1 MSNQNSPSQKTAVN
15 VDSQLDDIIAT
26 LAKTLLAKRW
36 RLSTAESCTGGL
48 VSASITALAG
58 SSEWFERGY
67 ITYSNQA
74 KSEDIDV
81 SQNLIEQYGA
91 VSDQVA
97 RAMALGAKQNSGSD
111 IALSITG
118 IAGPSGGSP
127 GKPVGTVCFA
137 WVLSTDQMIS
147 ETKHFVGDR
156 QQIRQQACDFSL
168 RKLLSL
174 IIAQ

>member
-1 MSNQNSPSQKTAVN
+1 LGKSILNAPRNNDLHEVTQA
-15 VDSQLDDIIAT
+15 
-26 LAKTLLAKRW
+26 LARVLKKNNW
-36 RLSTAESCTGGL
+36 HLSTAESCTGGM
-48 VSASITALAG
+48 VAASITELAG

-67 ITYSNQA
+67 VTYSNQS

-81 SQNLIEQYGA
+81 SQNLIEQHGA

-111 IALSITG
+111 LSLSITG
-118 IAGPSGGSP
+118 IAGPTGGSP
-127 GKPVGTVCFA
+127 EKPIGTVCFA
-137 WVLSTDQMIS
+137 WILANDQIVS
-147 ETKHFVGDR
+147 ETKHFEGNR

-174 IIAQ
+174 VAA

>member
-1 MSNQNSPSQKTAVN
+1 MTNKKSATESFTSN
-15 VDSQLDDIIAT
+15 LDIDDVIAT
-26 LAKTLLAKRW
+26 LAKTLLAKGW

-81 SQNLIEQYGA
+81 SQNLIEEYGA

-97 RAMALGAKQNSGSD
+97 RAMALGTKQNSGSD

-118 IAGPSGGSP
+118 IAGPTGGSP
-127 GKPVGTVCFA
+127 EKPVGTVCFA
-137 WVLSTDQMIS
+137 WVLANDQMIS
-147 ETKHFVGDR
+147 ETKHFEGDR

-174 IIAQ
+174 VIA

>member
-1 MSNQNSPSQKTAVN
+1 MTNKNSAPQSLT
-15 VDSQLDDIIAT
+15 VDLDDIIAT
-26 LAKTLLAKRW
+26 LAKTLLANGW

-81 SQNLIEQYGA
+81 SQNLIEEYGA

-118 IAGPSGGSP
+118 IAGPSAGSSE
-127 GKPVGTVCFA
+127 KPVGTVCFA
-137 WVLSTDQMIS
+137 WMLANDQMIS
-147 ETKHFVGDR
+147 ETKHFEGDR

-174 IIAQ
+174 VIA

>member
-1 MSNQNSPSQKTAVN
+1 MTNKKSATESSASN
-15 VDSQLDDIIAT
+15 LDIDDVIAT
-26 LAKTLLAKRW
+26 LAKTLLAKGW

-81 SQNLIEQYGA
+81 SQNLIEEYGA

-97 RAMALGAKQNSGSD
+97 RAMALGAKQNSGTD

-118 IAGPSGGSP
+118 IAGPTGGSP
-127 GKPVGTVCFA
+127 EKPVGTVCFA
-137 WVLSTDQMIS
+137 WVLTNDQMIS
-147 ETKHFVGDR
+147 ETKHFEGDR

-174 IIAQ
+174 VIA

>member
-1 MSNQNSPSQKTAVN
+1 LGKSILNTPQNIDLHEITQ
-15 VDSQLDDIIAT
+15 D
-26 LAKTLLAKRW
+26 LARVLIKNNW
-36 RLSTAESCTGGL
+36 HLSTAESCTGGM
-48 VSASITALAG
+48 VAASITELAG

-67 ITYSNQA
+67 VTYSNQS

-81 SQNLIEQYGA
+81 SQNLIEQHGA

-111 IALSITG
+111 LSLSITG
-118 IAGPSGGSP
+118 IAGPTGGSP
-127 GKPVGTVCFA
+127 EKPIGTVCFA
-137 WVLSTDQMIS
+137 WALANDQIVS
-147 ETKHFVGDR
+147 ETKHFEGNR

-174 IIAQ
+174 VVA

>member
-1 MSNQNSPSQKTAVN
+1 LGKSILNTPHKQDLHQIT
-15 VDSQLDDIIAT
+15 QE
-26 LAKTLLAKRW
+26 LARVLIKNHW
-36 RLSTAESCTGGL
+36 HLSTAESCTGGM
-48 VSASITALAG
+48 VAASITELAG

-67 ITYSNQA
+67 ITYSNQS

-81 SQNLIEQYGA
+81 SQNLIEQHGA

-111 IALSITG
+111 LSLSITG
-118 IAGPSGGSP
+118 IAGPTGGSP
-127 GKPVGTVCFA
+127 EKPIGTVCFA
-137 WVLSTDQMIS
+137 WALANDQIVS
-147 ETKHFVGDR
+147 ETKHFEGNR

-174 IIAQ
+174 VTA

>member
-1 MSNQNSPSQKTAVN
+1 LGKSILSTPHN
-15 VDSQLDDIIAT
+15 LDLDEIT
-26 LAKTLLAKRW
+26 QELARVLIKNHW
-36 RLSTAESCTGGL
+36 HLSTAESCTGGM
-48 VSASITALAG
+48 VAASITELAG

-67 ITYSNQA
+67 VTYSNQS

-81 SQNLIEQYGA
+81 SQNLIEQHGA

-111 IALSITG
+111 VSLSITG
-118 IAGPSGGSP
+118 IAGPTGGSP
-127 GKPVGTVCFA
+127 EKPIGTVCFA
-137 WVLSTDQMIS
+137 WALANDQIVS
-147 ETKHFVGDR
+147 ETKHFEGNR

-174 IIAQ
+174 VVA

>member
-1 MSNQNSPSQKTAVN
+1 LGKSILNIQNNQDLHEITQE
-15 VDSQLDDIIAT
+15 
-26 LAKTLLAKRW
+26 LARVLIKNNW
-36 RLSTAESCTGGL
+36 HLSTAESCTGGM
-48 VSASITALAG
+48 VAASITELAG

-67 ITYSNQA
+67 VTYSNQS

-81 SQNLIEQYGA
+81 SQNLIEQHGA

-111 IALSITG
+111 LSLSITG

-127 GKPVGTVCFA
+127 EKPIGTVCFA
-137 WVLSTDQMIS
+137 WALANDQIVS
-147 ETKHFVGDR
+147 ETKHFEGNR

-168 RKLLSL
+168 RKLLNL
-174 IIAQ
+174 VTA

>member
-1 MSNQNSPSQKTAVN
+1 MTNKKSATESPASNL
-15 VDSQLDDIIAT
+15 DIDDIIAT
-26 LAKTLLAKRW
+26 LAKTLLAKGW
-36 RLSTAESCTGGL
+36 RLSTADSCTGGL

-81 SQNLIEQYGA
+81 SQNLIEEYGA

-118 IAGPSGGSP
+118 IAGPTGGSP
-127 GKPVGTVCFA
+127 EKPVGTVCFA
-137 WVLSTDQMIS
+137 WVLANDQMIS
-147 ETKHFVGDR
+147 ETKHFEGDR

-174 IIAQ
+174 VIA

>member
-1 MSNQNSPSQKTAVN
+1 MSSKNSPPQKSTI
-15 VDSQLDDIIAT
+15 DLDDIIAT
-26 LAKTLLAKRW
+26 MAKTLIAKGW

-97 RAMALGAKQNSGSD
+97 RAMALGTKQNSGSD

-118 IAGPSGGSP
+118 IAGPTGGSP
-127 GKPVGTVCFA
+127 EKPVGTVCFA
-137 WVLSTDQMIS
+137 WVLANDQMVS
-147 ETKHFVGDR
+147 ETKHFEGDR

-168 RKLLSL
+168 RKLLDL
-174 IIAQ
+174 LRI

>member
-1 MSNQNSPSQKTAVN
+1 MTNKKSVTESSTSNL
-15 VDSQLDDIIAT
+15 DIDDIIAT
-26 LAKTLLAKRW
+26 LGKTLLAKGW

-81 SQNLIEQYGA
+81 SQNLIEEYGA

-118 IAGPSGGSP
+118 IAGPTGGSSE
-127 GKPVGTVCFA
+127 KPVGTVCFA
-137 WVLSTDQMIS
+137 WVLANDQMIS
-147 ETKHFVGDR
+147 ETKHFEGNR
-156 QQIRQQACDFSL
+156 QQVRQQACDFSL

-174 IIAQ
+174 VIA

>member
-1 MSNQNSPSQKTAVN
+1 MTNKNSASQSPASNL
-15 VDSQLDDIIAT
+15 DLDDIIAT
-26 LAKTLLAKRW
+26 LAKTLLANRW

-67 ITYSNQA
+67 VTYSNQA

-81 SQNLIEQYGA
+81 SQNLIEEYGA

-97 RAMALGAKQNSGSD
+97 RAMALGAKQNSGAD

-118 IAGPSGGSP
+118 IAGPTGGSP
-127 GKPVGTVCFA
+127 EKPVGTVCFA
-137 WVLSTDQMIS
+137 WVLANDQMIS
-147 ETKHFVGDR
+147 ETKHFEGDR

-168 RKLLSL
+168 RKLLNL
-174 IIAQ
+174 LRI

>member
-1 MSNQNSPSQKTAVN
+1 LDQSILNTSSNHDLHEITQE
-15 VDSQLDDIIAT
+15 
-26 LAKTLLAKRW
+26 LARVLIKNHW
-36 RLSTAESCTGGL
+36 HLSTAESCTGGM
-48 VSASITALAG
+48 VAASITELAG

-67 ITYSNQA
+67 VTYSNKS

-81 SQNLIEQYGA
+81 SQNLIEQHGA

-111 IALSITG
+111 LSLSITG

-127 GKPVGTVCFA
+127 EKPIGTVCFA
-137 WVLSTDQMIS
+137 WVLANDQIVS
-147 ETKHFVGDR
+147 ETKHFEGNR

-174 IIAQ
+174 VTS

>member
-1 MSNQNSPSQKTAVN
+1 LNTPHNIDLHEITQE
-15 VDSQLDDIIAT
+15 
-26 LAKTLLAKRW
+26 LARLLIKNNW
-36 RLSTAESCTGGL
+36 HLSTAESCTGGM
-48 VSASITALAG
+48 VAASITELAG

-67 ITYSNQA
+67 VTYSNQS

-81 SQNLIEQYGA
+81 SQNLIEQHGA

-111 IALSITG
+111 LSLSITG

-127 GKPVGTVCFA
+127 EKPIGTVCFA
-137 WVLSTDQMIS
+137 WALANDQIVS
-147 ETKHFVGDR
+147 ETKHFEGNR

-174 IIAQ
+174 VVA

>member
-1 MSNQNSPSQKTAVN
+1 MNSKNSAPQSLT
-15 VDSQLDDIIAT
+15 VDLDHIIAT
-26 LAKTLLAKRW
+26 LAKTLLANRW

-48 VSASITALAG
+48 VSANITALAG

-67 ITYSNQA
+67 VTYSNQA

-81 SQNLIEQYGA
+81 SQNLIEEYGA

-97 RAMALGAKQNSGSD
+97 RAMALGAKQNSGAD

-118 IAGPSGGSP
+118 IAGPTGGSP
-127 GKPVGTVCFA
+127 EKPVGTVCFA
-137 WVLSTDQMIS
+137 WVLANDQMIS
-147 ETKHFVGDR
+147 ETKHFEGDR

-174 IIAQ
+174 VIA

>member
-1 MSNQNSPSQKTAVN
+1 LGKSILNTPRN
-15 VDSQLDDIIAT
+15 LDLHEVT
-26 LAKTLLAKRW
+26 QELARMLIKNHW
-36 RLSTAESCTGGL
+36 HLSTAESCTGGM
-48 VSASITALAG
+48 VAASITELAG

-67 ITYSNQA
+67 VTYSNQS

-81 SQNLIEQYGA
+81 SQNLIEQHGA

-111 IALSITG
+111 LSLSITG
-118 IAGPSGGSP
+118 IAGPTGGSP
-127 GKPVGTVCFA
+127 EKPIGTVCFA
-137 WVLSTDQMIS
+137 WALANDQIVS
-147 ETKHFVGDR
+147 ETKHFEGNR

-174 IIAQ
+174 VTA